1 MYPVAQ
7 PNVAIGDPPFSSMIL
22 LFKPP
27 LRPGIFQLAMFD
39 YRRVVLHPQRF
50 PLTNQD
56 AVDWCNIFHAW
67 ESTFP
72 YISITCITPQLV
84 YSEPGIHRVP
94 GRAKNSERCGLWWG
108 QFVTR
113 QQPPMRRGPELLS
126 VLWGRCWDNPKKN
139 LSCERYDP
147 VIYCPE
153 NVWKLETFK
162 IARSL
167 IPRHQL
173 CAQLRLSLEDVGSD
187 HHPGVGSGCNQAKL
201 TYTAVH
207 MGRWWM
213 MMVYLHPM

>member
-1 MYPVAQ
+1 MTVSSWGLILGKLGNPMYPVAQ

-27 LRPGIFQLAMFD
+27 LRSGIFQLAMFD

-94 GRAKNSERCGLWWG
+94 GRAKNSERCGL
-108 QFVTR
+108 
-113 QQPPMRRGPELLS
+113 
-126 VLWGRCWDNPKKN
+126 
-139 LSCERYDP
+139 
-147 VIYCPE
+147 
-153 NVWKLETFK
+153 
-162 IARSL
+162 
-167 IPRHQL
+167 
-173 CAQLRLSLEDVGSD
+173 
-187 HHPGVGSGCNQAKL
+187 
-201 TYTAVH
+201 
-207 MGRWWM
+207 
-213 MMVYLHPM
+213 